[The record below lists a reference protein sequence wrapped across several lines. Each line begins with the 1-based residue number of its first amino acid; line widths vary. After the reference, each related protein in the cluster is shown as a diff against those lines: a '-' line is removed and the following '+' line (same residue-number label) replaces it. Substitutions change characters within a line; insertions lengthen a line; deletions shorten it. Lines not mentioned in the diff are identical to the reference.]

1 MLSSRRVSGSNR
13 RDAWL
18 SLTPEPERE
27 LPASVATLRAE
38 GSARADAVEVER
50 DRIERLIVR
59 GRSSAWLE
67 YMREVVDLIDRSGAS
82 GDPDV
87 ERARAVA
94 IEVVRNHHGLLL
106 GLPGRAAE
114 RTADDRERLD
124 AADNATTQTARSA
137 REPTQTA
144 RSARRSRD

>member
-1 MLSSRRVSGSNR
+1 MSDANR

-27 LPASVATLRAE
+27 LPASVATLRAGE
-38 GSARADAVEVER
+38 PAGAESVER
-50 DRIERLIVR
+50 ERVRIERMIVR
-59 GRSSAWLE
+59 GRSGAWLE
-67 YMREVVDLIDRSGAS
+67 YLREVVDLIDRSDAG

-94 IEVVRNHHGLLL
+94 IDVVRNHHGLLL

-114 RTADDRERLD
+114 QTADDRARLET
-124 AADNATTQTARSA
+124 AHNEPSRTARSA
-137 REPTQTA
+137 PEPTQTA